1 MQPTSRQAYID
12 WLRILAILGV
22 LFFHSAMPFAAEE
35 WWHIKNKQTSDV
47 LQEFTFWLS
56 QFRMPLLFFIS
67 GAVSYFMMQHRS
79 AASFIG
85 LRFRRL
91 CLPLFF
97 GMLIVV
103 PPQVYME
110 RLTQGY
116 KGSFIDFYPS
126 IFRGEAYP
134 KGNTSWHHLW
144 FIAYLF
150 VYDLVAAPLFAWMI
164 SAKKFTQK
172 LGWFARGLR
181 VYLFIIPSVVLF
193 AWLAPKFS
201 RSNDLIHDYAYL
213 PYWFLFL
220 LVGFLCISNAA
231 LMDSLERNRRTSLLL
246 GVLSFIA
253 IDYFRWNDL
262 HEPIFLFP
270 MIAWFWVLALT
281 GYGKKYL
288 NKKNPIS
295 AYATQAVYPF
305 YILHQTVIVILAFY
319 VVQANDDVL
328 PKYLF
333 LSFTSLFLTIAI
345 YHLLIRPYGVMRFIF
360 GMKTAQKQQHEIH
373 LSTGVRTAHLHQPAA
388 CQ

>member
-1 MQPTSRQAYID
+1 MQPTPRQAYID

-35 WWHIKNKQTSDV
+35 WWHIKNKETSNV
-47 LQEFTFWLS
+47 LLEFNFWLS
-56 QFRMPLLFFIS
+56 RFRMPLLFFIS
-67 GAVSYFMMQHRS
+67 GAVSYFMMQKRS
-79 AASFIG
+79 ALSFIG

-91 CLPLFF
+91 FLPLFF

-116 KGSFIDFYPS
+116 HGSYLDFYPS
-126 IFRGEAYP
+126 IFKGEAYP

-150 VYDLVAAPLFAWMI
+150 VYDLIAAPLFAWMMT
-164 SAKKFTQK
+164 AEKFRRK
-172 LGWFARGLR
+172 LGWFAGGLR
-181 VYLFIIPSVVLF
+181 VYLFIIPSVL
-193 AWLAPKFS
+193 LTPQIPQT
-201 RSNDLIHDYAYL
+201 NDLVHDYAYL

-231 LMDSLERNRRTSLLL
+231 LMDSLERNRRTSLLM
-246 GVLSFIA
+246 GIVLLVGIN
-253 IDYFRWNDL
+253 YFRWNDL
-262 HEPIFLFP
+262 AEPYYLFP
-270 MIAWFWVLALT
+270 ALSWFWVMAAT

-288 NKKNPIS
+288 NRKNAVS
-295 AYATQAVYPF
+295 AYATEAVYPF

-328 PKYLF
+328 AKYLF

-345 YHLLIRPYGVMRFIF
+345 YHLLIRPYAAMRFIF
-360 GMKTAQKQQHEIH
+360 GMKTAQKHEIH
-373 LSTGVRTAHLHQPAA
+373 LSAGVRTAHLHQPALGK
-388 CQ
+388 